1 MVINIG
7 LYQWTHTSGRML
19 EAALATNATPQR
31 ADLNTEYLSGVTDTQ
46 IKTSLCKYV
55 HKLARDRY

>member
-31 ADLNTEYLSGVTDTQ
+31 ADLNTEYLSGATLKS
-46 IKTSLCKYV
+46 KTSICKYV